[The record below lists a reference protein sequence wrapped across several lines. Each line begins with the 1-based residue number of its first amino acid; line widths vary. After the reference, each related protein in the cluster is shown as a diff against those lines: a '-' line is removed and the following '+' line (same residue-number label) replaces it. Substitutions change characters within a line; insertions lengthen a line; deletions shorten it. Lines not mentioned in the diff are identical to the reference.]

1 MPTDQESDLAAVGIY
16 AVMARDIEDAI
27 DMVNECTDV
36 RTLETLHTML
46 TTKGRPNT
54 DQELNDLF
62 AGPTKRRLEEVK
74 GTRMT
79 LADALKRAKSVPK
92 VGDYEFCRKIGG
104 DGMFHMF
111 MVVHV
116 GDDEGEVTYMV
127 RCGDVPR
134 QEMGDLA
141 KFEVARAD
149 ESCTCLP
156 CML

>member
-16 AVMARDIEDAI
+16 AVMARDVSDAL
-27 DMVNECTDV
+27 DMLNECNDV

-54 DQELNDLF
+54 DQELNDLM
-62 AGPTKRRLEEVK
+62 AGPTKRRLDAVR

-79 LADALKRAKSVPK
+79 LEEALKRAKSIPA

-111 MVVHV
+111 IVSHVAKMPDGKPEVV
-116 GDDEGEVTYMV
+116 YMP
-127 RCGDVPR
+127 RCGDVPMSR
-134 QEMGDLA
+134 LA
-141 KFEVARAD
+141 DFEVARSD